1 MLYCFIETH
10 FLINE
15 NPYRR
20 SLSLHRHTY
29 EVFQNMENFVESLY
43 LQGVDVDII

>member
-15 NPYRR
+15 NPYGT
-20 SLSLHRHTY
+20 SLVNVLEKTEKMSKF
-29 EVFQNMENFVESLY
+29 EK
-43 LQGVDVDII
+43 